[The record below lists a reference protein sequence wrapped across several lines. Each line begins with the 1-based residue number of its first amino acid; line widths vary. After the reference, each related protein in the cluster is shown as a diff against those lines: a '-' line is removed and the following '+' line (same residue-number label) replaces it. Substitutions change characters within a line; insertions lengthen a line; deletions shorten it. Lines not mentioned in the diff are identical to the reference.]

1 MHHCGRLRSAECE
14 WRNVKFEIRNP
25 KFEMKWANDSSV
37 IVKSSSAQTIDT
49 VAFEQF
55 DKPGMKRLLLAGS
68 VGLLATMA
76 FVRAENPLPI
86 PQANVLPLVL
96 NEDFEF
102 RKFDIF
108 RNVPAHPGATP
119 QPTRELAILFER
131 KRRVWGAIDSIEM
144 HQRIGQYF
152 TFFWR
157 AKHLADLTLRLE
169 YRQANLKNYVQARER
184 YYPAAR
190 GSYVSEFAIVGD
202 DYSQDGP
209 ITSWR
214 AILIE
219 NNVIVAL
226 LQSRIWQ

>member
-1 MHHCGRLRSAECE
+1 
-14 WRNVKFEIRNP
+14 
-25 KFEMKWANDSSV
+25 
-37 IVKSSSAQTIDT
+37 
-49 VAFEQF
+49 
-55 DKPGMKRLLLAGS
+55 MKRLLFAGS
-68 VGLLATMA
+68 FGLVVSAAL
-76 FVRAENPLPI
+76 VLAENPLPI

-96 NEDFEF
+96 NDAFEF

-108 RNVPAHPGATP
+108 RNAPAHPGATP

-131 KRRVWGAIDSIEM
+131 KRRLWGAIDGIDTHE
-144 HQRIGQYF
+144 RIGQYF

-157 AKHLADLTLRLE
+157 AKRTADLTLRLE

-190 GSYVSEFAIVGD
+190 GNYTSEFAIVGD

-214 AILIE
+214 AVLIE
-219 NNVIVAL
+219 NDVIVAL
-226 LQSRIWQ
+226 LQSRVWQ

>member
-1 MHHCGRLRSAECE
+1 
-14 WRNVKFEIRNP
+14 
-25 KFEMKWANDSSV
+25 
-37 IVKSSSAQTIDT
+37 
-49 VAFEQF
+49 
-55 DKPGMKRLLLAGS
+55 MKRLLLAGS
-68 VGLLATMA
+68 LGLLATMA

-86 PQANVLPLVL
+86 PEAKVLPLAL
-96 NEDFEF
+96 SDDFEF

-108 RNVPAHPGATP
+108 RNVPVRPGATP

-131 KRRVWGAIDSIEM
+131 KRRLWGAIDGVEA

-152 TFFWR
+152 TFYWK
-157 AKHLADLTLRLE
+157 AKRHADLTLRLE
-169 YRQANLKNYVQARER
+169 YRQSNLKNYVQGREL

-190 GSYVSEFAIVGD
+190 GNYESEFAIVGD
-202 DYSQDGP
+202 DYALDGP